1 MALTSI
7 NGPATVTN
15 PQNAKAV
22 RNPQYDAYGNIIAS
36 GSQPGLT
43 DLAFAPQP
51 MNPGTPSTPIAGGGT
66 NPGNPVGPGQRMAG
80 RRKNVGQ
87 QFSRMNR
94 ATPRENLSLTPEEL
108 RKAAL
113 NRLRSGE

>member
-43 DLAFAPQP
+43 DLSFAPQP
-51 MNPGTPSTPIAGGGT
+51 SNPGTPSTPIAGGGT
-66 NPGNPVGPGQRMAG
+66 NPGNPVGPGANAQG
-80 RRKNVGQ
+80 RRMNVNT
-87 QFSRMNR
+87 QFSKTNR
-94 ATPRENLSLTPEEL
+94 ANPRQGMSLTAEEL
-108 RKAAL
+108 RQAAL
-113 NRLRSGE
+113 SRLRGQ